1 MQIPNANI
9 VSSVMG
15 AAEAKSREA
24 ASKLRKKRN
33 EPRPE
38 IDRPGGDEVVI
49 KTESSESL
57 RSMKGNEQEEAH
69 EDHEARAGY
78 GPGVAPG
85 DDHDAPPPTID
96 LEG

>member
-1 MQIPNANI
+1 VQIPNANI

-24 ASKLRKKRN
+24 ASKLRKKRH

-38 IDRPGGDEVVI
+38 IDRPDGDEVVI

-57 RSMKGNEQEEAH
+57 RSMKGNEQEEAR

-78 GPGVAPG
+78 GPAVSP